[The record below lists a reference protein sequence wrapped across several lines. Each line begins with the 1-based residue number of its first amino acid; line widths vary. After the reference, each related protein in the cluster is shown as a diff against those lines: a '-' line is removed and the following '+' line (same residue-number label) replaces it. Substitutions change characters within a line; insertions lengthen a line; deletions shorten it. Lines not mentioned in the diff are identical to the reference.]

1 MFYAFAHTD
10 KKIRKPII
18 ILDGFDPGD
27 KRKIEDCDCENIPDC
42 AARDTSNGVF
52 DNEKHKSM
60 LDFNKYFDSN
70 VVLGS
75 SLGFA
80 YGNPNVNS
88 KNIDIYTL
96 SGDLKIGYAIFNQD
110 LFLYTIG
117 SGALQGI
124 DNKDGAGF
132 GYGAGAD
139 YRITKN
145 IALNFEYKI
154 YNMTSSRFDYDYEKA
169 NLNLKYTF

>member
-1 MFYAFAHTD
+1 MKYLTKIFVSSVIMSSVAYAEFVSDIHIGISNA
-10 KKIRKPII
+10 KV
-18 ILDGFDPGD
+18 LDESYTEF
-27 KRKIEDCDCENIPDC
+27 
-42 AARDTSNGVF
+42 NGGYG
-52 DNEKHKSM
+52 
-60 LDFNKYFDSN
+60 FNKYFDSN
-70 VVLGS
+70 IVVGTS
-75 SLGFA
+75 INFA

-88 KNIDIYTL
+88 KNIDVYTL

-110 LFLYTIG
+110 LFVYTIG

-154 YNMTSSRFDYDYEKA
+154 YNMTSSRFKYDYEKA

>member
-1 MFYAFAHTD
+1 MKYL
-10 KKIRKPII
+10 KKIFVSSVIMSSVAYAEFVSDIHIGISNAKV
-18 ILDGFDPGD
+18 LDESYTEF
-27 KRKIEDCDCENIPDC
+27 
-42 AARDTSNGVF
+42 NGGYG
-52 DNEKHKSM
+52 
-60 LDFNKYFDSN
+60 FNKYFDSN
-70 VVLGS
+70 IVVGTS
-75 SLGFA
+75 INFA

-88 KNIDIYTL
+88 KNIDVYTL

>member
-1 MFYAFAHTD
+1 MKYLTKIFVSSVIMSSVAYAEFVSDIHIGISNA
-10 KKIRKPII
+10 KV
-18 ILDGFDPGD
+18 LDESYTEF
-27 KRKIEDCDCENIPDC
+27 
-42 AARDTSNGVF
+42 NGGYG
-52 DNEKHKSM
+52 
-60 LDFNKYFDSN
+60 FNKYFDSN
-70 VVLGS
+70 IVVGTS
-75 SLGFA
+75 INFA

-88 KNIDIYTL
+88 KNIDVYTL

-110 LFLYTIG
+110 LFIYTIG

-154 YNMTSSRFDYDYEKA
+154 YNMTSSRFKYDYEKA

>member
-1 MFYAFAHTD
+1 MKYLTKIFVSSVIMSSVAYAEFVSDIHIGISNA
-10 KKIRKPII
+10 KV
-18 ILDGFDPGD
+18 LDESYTEF
-27 KRKIEDCDCENIPDC
+27 
-42 AARDTSNGVF
+42 NGGYG
-52 DNEKHKSM
+52 
-60 LDFNKYFDSN
+60 FNKYFDSN
-70 VVLGS
+70 IVVGTS
-75 SLGFA
+75 INFA

-88 KNIDIYTL
+88 KNIDVYTL

-169 NLNLKYTF
+169 HLNLKYTF

>member
-1 MFYAFAHTD
+1 MKYLTKIFVSSVIMSSVAYAEFFSDIHIGISNA
-10 KKIRKPII
+10 KV
-18 ILDGFDPGD
+18 LDESYTEF
-27 KRKIEDCDCENIPDC
+27 
-42 AARDTSNGVF
+42 NGGYG
-52 DNEKHKSM
+52 
-60 LDFNKYFDSN
+60 FNKYFDSN
-70 VVLGS
+70 IVVGTS
-75 SLGFA
+75 INFA

-88 KNIDIYTL
+88 KNINVYTL

-154 YNMTSSRFDYDYEKA
+154 YNMTSSRFKYDYEKA

>member
-1 MFYAFAHTD
+1 MKNFKNILVGLVTLSSFASAQIVSDVHVGVSNA
-10 KKIRKPII
+10 KV
-18 ILDGFDPGD
+18 LDESYTEF
-27 KRKIEDCDCENIPDC
+27 
-42 AARDTSNGVF
+42 NGGYG
-52 DNEKHKSM
+52 
-60 LDFNKYFDSN
+60 FNKYFDSN
-70 VVLGS
+70 IVVGTS
-75 SLGFA
+75 INFA

-88 KNIDIYTL
+88 KNIDVYTL

-124 DNKDGAGF
+124 DNKDGAWF

-154 YNMTSSRFDYDYEKA
+154 YNMTSSRFKYDYEKA

>member
-1 MFYAFAHTD
+1 MKNFKNILVGLVTLSSFASAQIVSDVHVGVSNA
-10 KKIRKPII
+10 KV
-18 ILDGFDPGD
+18 LDESYTEF
-27 KRKIEDCDCENIPDC
+27 
-42 AARDTSNGVF
+42 NGGYG
-52 DNEKHKSM
+52 
-60 LDFNKYFDSN
+60 FNKYFDSN
-70 VVLGS
+70 IVVGTS
-75 SLGFA
+75 INFA

-88 KNIDIYTL
+88 KNIDVYTL

-139 YRITKN
+139 YRITDH
-145 IALNFEYKI
+145 IALNVEYKT
-154 YNMTSSRFDYDYEKA
+154 YSMTTNYGDYDYDRVSTA
-169 NLNLKYTF
+169 IKYNFK

>member
-1 MFYAFAHTD
+1 MKYLTKIFVSSVIMSSVAYAEFVSDIHIGISNA
-10 KKIRKPII
+10 KV
-18 ILDGFDPGD
+18 LDESYTEF
-27 KRKIEDCDCENIPDC
+27 
-42 AARDTSNGVF
+42 NGGYG
-52 DNEKHKSM
+52 
-60 LDFNKYFDSN
+60 FNKYFDSN
-70 VVLGS
+70 IVVGTS
-75 SLGFA
+75 INFA

-88 KNIDIYTL
+88 KNIDVYTL

-145 IALNFEYKI
+145 ISLNFEYKI

-169 NLNLKYTF
+169 NLNLIYTF

>member
-1 MFYAFAHTD
+1 MKYLTKRFVSWVSMSSVAYAEFVSDIHIGISNA
-10 KKIRKPII
+10 KV
-18 ILDGFDPGD
+18 LDESYTEF
-27 KRKIEDCDCENIPDC
+27 
-42 AARDTSNGVF
+42 NGGYG
-52 DNEKHKSM
+52 
-60 LDFNKYFDSN
+60 FNKYFDSN
-70 VVLGS
+70 IVVGTS
-75 SLGFA
+75 INFA

-88 KNIDIYTL
+88 KNIDVYTL

-154 YNMTSSRFDYDYEKA
+154 YNMTSSRFKYDYEKA

>member
-1 MFYAFAHTD
+1 MKYLTKIFVSSVIMSSVAYAEFVSDLHIGISNA
-10 KKIRKPII
+10 KV
-18 ILDGFDPGD
+18 LDESYTEF
-27 KRKIEDCDCENIPDC
+27 
-42 AARDTSNGVF
+42 NGGYG
-52 DNEKHKSM
+52 
-60 LDFNKYFDSN
+60 FNKYFDSN
-70 VVLGS
+70 IVVGTS
-75 SLGFA
+75 INFA

-88 KNIDIYTL
+88 KNIDVYTL

-154 YNMTSSRFDYDYEKA
+154 YNMTSSRFKYDYEKA